1 MNKKDSS
8 PEKGG
13 GGVRKVLLCLEGG
26 GGKQFQTHNF
36 PILEPPPLPIINDR
50 SLRSK

>member
-13 GGVRKVLLCLEGG
+13 GYEKFYFVLRGGG

-36 PILEPPPLPIINDR
+36 PILEPHPLPRVNDR
-50 SLRSK
+50 SLGSK